1 MLIGLFLLAAVAVQV
16 YFSTFFLTEETM
28 KGFTLIELAIVI
40 VIAALLAAV
49 AVPIYNGI
57 VADSKWSEA
66 KNAVGTIKAAV
77 DPYKAAKGGEL
88 AALSAAAGFA
98 PTSALLTEL
107 KLADDAFSTLQ
118 YFDAAD
124 FSMTVVDNVSPIAD
138 TYTVTCT
145 AVAGGG
151 QSLNGPGGTG
161 TYTSATGQYTGNLQ

>member
-1 MLIGLFLLAAVAVQV
+1 
-16 YFSTFFLTEETM
+16 M

-57 VADSKWSEA
+57 VDDSKWSEA
-66 KNAVGTIKAAV
+66 KTAVGTIKASV
-77 DPYKAAKGGEL
+77 DTYKAKMSGEL
-88 AALSAAAGFA
+88 AALPAVNGFA
-98 PTSALLTEL
+98 PASTLLVEL

-118 YFDAAD
+118 FFDAAD
-124 FSMTVVDNVSPIAD
+124 FTMTVVDNVAPIAD

-161 TYTSATGQYTGNLQ
+161 TYDSSAGSYTGDLR